1 MNRSKRRP
9 KQAIETPKLIAIFEI
24 VNLISL
30 VSGAMVIILKL
41 DSGGFNMA
49 AQYFSDESEYWKMLF
64 SNFPVFLNKWGH
76 FS

>member
-9 KQAIETPKLIAIFEI
+9 KQAIETPKLISIFEI

-41 DSGGFNMA
+41 DSDGFNMA
-49 AQYFSDESEYWKMLF
+49 AQYCSDESEY
-64 SNFPVFLNKWGH
+64 
-76 FS
+76 